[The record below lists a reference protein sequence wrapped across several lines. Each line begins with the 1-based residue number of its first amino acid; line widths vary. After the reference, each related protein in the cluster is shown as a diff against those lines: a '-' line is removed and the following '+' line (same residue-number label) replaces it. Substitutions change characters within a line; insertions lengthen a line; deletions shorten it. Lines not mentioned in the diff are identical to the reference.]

1 MTATAGSLLGNNRMQ
16 YRNLRID
23 YCEDCG
29 PNAGGYY
36 CQVYRESDEAQ
47 IDDFCIH
54 PDELTNGTGPED
66 IIRSYIDGM
75 YDAYRREGLLEEP
88 GFPQMTM

>member
-1 MTATAGSLLGNNRMQ
+1 MTATAGSLLGSNRMQ

-54 PDELTNGTGPED
+54 PDELNDGTDPED
-66 IIRSYIDGM
+66 IIRSYIDSM
-75 YDAYRREGLLEEP
+75 YGEYQREESLEASS
-88 GFPQMTM
+88 FQNLTM

>member
-1 MTATAGSLLGNNRMQ
+1 MTVTAGSLSESNRMQ
-16 YRNLRID
+16 YRKLRID

-54 PDELTNGTGPED
+54 PDELTDRTDPD
-66 IIRSYIDGM
+66 DFIRSYIDSM
-75 YDAYRREGLLEEP
+75 YNEYQRERDCLKRRA
-88 GFPQMTM
+88 FQS

>member
-1 MTATAGSLLGNNRMQ
+1 MQ

-36 CQVYRESDEAQ
+36 CQVYRESDDAQ
-47 IDDFCIH
+47 LDDFCIH
-54 PDELTNGTGPED
+54 PDELTDRTDPED
-66 IIRSYIDGM
+66 IIRSYIDSM
-75 YDAYRREGLLEEP
+75 YGEYQREELPEASS
-88 GFPQMTM
+88 FPKLTM

>member
-1 MTATAGSLLGNNRMQ
+1 MTVTAGSLSESNRMQ
-16 YRNLRID
+16 YRKLRID

-54 PDELTNGTGPED
+54 PDELTDEANPED
-66 IIRSYIDGM
+66 IIRGYIDGT
-75 YDAYRREGLLEEP
+75 YDAYQREGLLEASS
-88 GFPQMTM
+88 FPKLTM